1 MKSLL
6 LVLLISVSLAHAD
19 EIEVLQLQNR
29 SINEVLPVLQPLL
42 EPGGTLTGMDD
53 QLILRASAKNRAQI
67 KAVLARIDQAPRQL
81 VIYVRQHMDLQQQ
94 NRGINVTGQVK
105 ADGVSVTVP
114 NQQRPTARLSAGSV
128 NLDVQNSQRNSQEA
142 ADQMVRVIDGG
153 SAYINAGVSVPIPMQ
168 SIQYGAYGAGVA
180 RTTVYQ
186 NLGSGFYAIPHL
198 MGERVTLDISPEQ
211 TSAQAGSYGNRNIQ
225 RLTTTVQTRLGEW
238 VQIGG
243 TDSSNT
249 QSTGQLLGRVSESQ
263 QSQRGVWLKVEIE

>member
-1 MKSLL
+1 MKSY
-6 LVLLISVSLAHAD
+6 LLILLMSVSLAYAD

-29 SINEVLPVLQPLL
+29 SSSEVLPVLQPLV

-81 VIYVRQHMDLQQQ
+81 VIYVRQHMDQQQQ
-94 NRGINVTGQVK
+94 NRGVNINGQVN
-105 ADGVSVTVP
+105 AGGVSVTVP
-114 NQQRPTARLSAGSV
+114 NHQRPTARLSDGSV
-128 NLDVQNSQRNSQEA
+128 NLDVQNSQHNSRES

-153 SAYINAGVSVPIPMQ
+153 AAYINAGVSVPMAMQ
-168 SIQYGAYGAGVA
+168 SIQYGPNGTVVSAA
-180 RTTVYQ
+180 TVYQ
-186 NLGSGFYAIPHL
+186 DLGSGFYATPHL
-198 MGERVTLDISPEQ
+198 TGERVTLDISPQQ
-211 TSAQAGSYGNRNIQ
+211 TSVQAGQYGNRNIQ

-243 TDSSNT
+243 TDSGNT
-249 QSTGQLLGRVSESQ
+249 QSTGQLLGRGSESQ